1 MDQRSAPFCYPLA
14 PLLKRDVWDRNTLG
28 GELQRA
34 RILVEQSQRAC
45 DSALAQVSAAEQR
58 MRDIGIRDRMIE
70 LEARRLLHVYLEQAH
85 VTEDLR
91 RTELKQAHRLLEQ
104 VLAQFETQRVAVRML
119 ETHRQNQH
127 QDHQVEQGR
136 SQQRAADEAWL
147 TRMAWR

>member
-1 MDQRSAPFCYPLA
+1 MEQRIAPFRYPLA

-34 RILVEQSQRAC
+34 RILVDQSQHAC

-58 MRDIGIRDRMIE
+58 MRDIGTQDRIIE

-85 VTEDLR
+85 VTETLR

-104 VLAQFETQRVAVRML
+104 ILAQFEHKRLAVRML
-119 ETHRQNQH
+119 ETHRDHQQ